1 MRVKSGI
8 VPYNRQSAFKSNYQY
23 GRFACTSVNNTYFTS
38 GLAIDRSLKV
48 LYYSTPCFHQTSC
61 REKHRLIINCHTV
74 AAQPFTHHFGGTMF
88 KRSFAIIAV
97 AVLALTL
104 PAASFAGDKYK
115 KEYKMSVVVGPKL
128 PWGAGATKFADLV
141 RERTDGR
148 INIKVYTSS
157 SLMAGKQTN
166 EFLIHRQGVAD
177 FCFASTINWSTT
189 IKPLNLFNL
198 PFFFPDY
205 KALDAVT
212 EGEVGQELADMLHKK
227 GVTVLAWGE
236 NGFREITNSKHAIAK
251 PADLE
256 GLKIRVVGTPIFIDT
271 MKALGANPVNMNW
284 GDAQVAFQQGVVD
297 GQENPVVAIEI
308 PVKIWQFHKYAT
320 IWRYVIDPLM
330 LTVNNKVMA
339 SFTPEDQEIIRKAAI
354 EAATEQRGIV
364 RKGLIAPDLS
374 ALETLRS
381 NGMEVVELDE
391 TARAEFRAKTGDVYK
406 KWTPVVGEDMVK
418 KAEAAITASR

>member
-1 MRVKSGI
+1 MLKRCFFILVLL
-8 VPYNRQSAFKSNYQY
+8 V
-23 GRFACTSVNNTYFTS
+23 FTI
-38 GLAIDRSLKV
+38 G
-48 LYYSTPCFHQTSC
+48 C
-61 REKHRLIINCHTV
+61 
-74 AAQPFTHHFGGTMF
+74 AAGG
-88 KRSFAIIAV
+88 
-97 AVLALTL
+97 
-104 PAASFAGDKYK
+104 FAGDYK
-115 KEYKMSVVVGPKL
+115 NEYKMSVVVGPKL

-177 FCFASTINWSTT
+177 FCFASTINWSST

-205 KALDAVT
+205 NALDAVI
-212 EGEVGQELADMLHKK
+212 EGEVGKDIADMLNEK
-227 GVTVLAWGE
+227 GVSLLAWGE
-236 NGFREITNSKHAIAK
+236 NGYREITNSKRPIAT

-256 GLKIRVVGTPIFIDT
+256 GMKIRVVGTPIFIET

-308 PVKIWQFHKYAT
+308 PVKIWQFHQYIT
-320 IWRYVIDPLM
+320 IWHYVIDPLM
-330 LTVNNKVMA
+330 LTVNNQVMA
-339 SFTPEDQEIIRKAAI
+339 SFTPEDQAIIRQAAL
-354 EAATEQRGIV
+354 EAAAEQKAIV

-374 ALETLRS
+374 ALDLLRS
-381 NGMEVVELDE
+381 NGMEVTLLTDAAKKEFYDK
-391 TARAEFRAKTGDVYK
+391 TATVRE
-406 KWTPVVGEDMVK
+406 KWTDVIGAELVEK
-418 KAEAAITASR
+418 TAKAIAASR

>member
-1 MRVKSGI
+1 MK
-8 VPYNRQSAFKSNYQY
+8 
-23 GRFACTSVNNTYFTS
+23 T
-38 GLAIDRSLKV
+38 RSL
-48 LYYSTPCFHQTSC
+48 L
-61 REKHRLIINCHTV
+61 LAMV
-74 AAQPFTHHFGGTMF
+74 ACLMLVP
-88 KRSFAIIAV
+88 S
-97 AVLALTL
+97 LAL
-104 PAASFAGDKYK
+104 AGSKYK

-128 PWGAGATKFADLV
+128 PWGAGATAFADLV

-157 SLMAGKQTN
+157 ALMAGKQTN
-166 EFLIHRQGVAD
+166 EFLLHRQGVAD

-212 EGEVGQELADMLHKK
+212 SGEVGQELVDMLNKK

-236 NGFREITNSKHAIAK
+236 NGFREITNSKRAIK
-251 PADLE
+251 TPADLE
-256 GLKIRVVGTPIFIDT
+256 GLKIRVVGTPIFIET

-339 SFTPEDQEIIRKAAI
+339 SFTPEDQEIVRQAAI
-354 EAATEQRGIV
+354 EASEAQREIV

-381 NGMEVVELDE
+381 NGMDVVELTEEDRK
-391 TARAEFRAKTGDVYK
+391 AFRAKTTEVYS
-406 KWTPVVGEDMVK
+406 KWTEVIGEDLVK
-418 KAEAAITASR
+418 KAESAIAASR

>member
-1 MRVKSGI
+1 MLKRINWIIFLLLLSLV
-8 VPYNRQSAFKSNYQY
+8 VPA
-23 GRFACTSVNNTYFTS
+23 
-38 GLAIDRSLKV
+38 LA
-48 LYYSTPCFHQTSC
+48 
-61 REKHRLIINCHTV
+61 
-74 AAQPFTHHFGGTMF
+74 
-88 KRSFAIIAV
+88 
-97 AVLALTL
+97 
-104 PAASFAGDKYK
+104 FAGTDYK

-141 RERTDGR
+141 RERTEGR

-212 EGEVGQELADMLHKK
+212 EGEVGKEIGTMLNKK
-227 GVTVLAWGE
+227 GVTLLAWGE
-236 NGFREITNSKHAIAK
+236 NGFREITNSKGPIVK
-251 PADLE
+251 PEDLK
-256 GLKIRVVGTPIFIDT
+256 GMKVRVVGTPIFIEI
-271 MKALGANPVNMNW
+271 MKALGGNPVNMNW

-308 PVKIWQFHKYAT
+308 PVKIWQFHQYAT
-320 IWRYVIDPLM
+320 IWHYVIDPLM

-339 SFTPEDQEIIRKAAI
+339 SFSAKDQKIIKQAAL
-354 EAATEQRGIV
+354 EAASEQRKIV
-364 RKGLIAPDLS
+364 RKGLIPPDLS
-374 ALETLRS
+374 ALKTLED
-381 NGMEVVELDE
+381 NGMQVTVLDD
-391 TARAEFRAKTGDVYK
+391 AGRAAFKAKTSDVYK
-406 KWTPVVGEDMVK
+406 KWVPVVGEELVK
-418 KAEAAITASR
+418 KAETAIAASQK

>member
-1 MRVKSGI
+1 MLKRRLTFFVFLSFCLFL
-8 VPYNRQSAFKSNYQY
+8 AFTA
-23 GRFACTSVNNTYFTS
+23 G
-38 GLAIDRSLKV
+38 
-48 LYYSTPCFHQTSC
+48 
-61 REKHRLIINCHTV
+61 
-74 AAQPFTHHFGGTMF
+74 AAE
-88 KRSFAIIAV
+88 
-97 AVLALTL
+97 
-104 PAASFAGDKYK
+104 YK

-189 IKPLNLFNL
+189 IKQLNLFNL

-212 EGEVGQELADMLHKK
+212 QGEVGQEIATLLNDK
-227 GVTVLAWGE
+227 GVTLMAWGE

-251 PADLE
+251 PSDLV
-256 GLKIRVVGTPIFIDT
+256 GLKIRVVGTPVFIET

-308 PVKIWQFHKYAT
+308 PVKIWQFHQYAT

-339 SFTPEDQEIIRKAAI
+339 SFTAEDQAIVKQAAV
-354 EAATEQRGIV
+354 EAAEEQRMIV

-374 ALETLRS
+374 ALDLLRS
-381 NGMEVVELDE
+381 NGMEVTVLDSATRE
-391 TARAEFRAKTGDVYK
+391 QFKAKTTSVYDKWVDVIG
-406 KWTPVVGEDMVK
+406 TDLVK
-418 KAEAAITASR
+418 KSEKAIAASR

>member
-1 MRVKSGI
+1 MLKRVLVVLVI
-8 VPYNRQSAFKSNYQY
+8 VGFSFVCAFTATAGEY
-23 GRFACTSVNNTYFTS
+23 
-38 GLAIDRSLKV
+38 
-48 LYYSTPCFHQTSC
+48 
-61 REKHRLIINCHTV
+61 
-74 AAQPFTHHFGGTMF
+74 
-88 KRSFAIIAV
+88 KR
-97 AVLALTL
+97 
-104 PAASFAGDKYK
+104 
-115 KEYKMSVVVGPKL
+115 EYKMSVVVGPKL

-212 EGEVGQELADMLHKK
+212 QGEVGAEISAMLKQK
-227 GVTVLAWGE
+227 GVTLLAWGE
-236 NGFREITNSKHAIAK
+236 NGFREITNSKRAITK

-256 GLKIRVVGTPIFIDT
+256 GLKIRVVGTPVFIQT

-308 PVKIWQFHKYAT
+308 PVKIWQFHQFAT

-339 SFTPEDQEIIRKAAI
+339 SFSKEDQKIIKQAAV
-354 EAATEQRGIV
+354 EAADEQRIIV

-374 ALETLRS
+374 ALDLLRS
-381 NGMEVVELDE
+381 HGMEVTVLD
-391 TARAEFRAKTGDVYK
+391 TATRDQFKAKTTAVYD
-406 KWTPVVGEDMVK
+406 KWVPVVGADLVK
-418 KAEAAITASR
+418 KAEKAIAASR

>member
-1 MRVKSGI
+1 MKIRSMLLSLLVCLFLI
-8 VPYNRQSAFKSNYQY
+8 P
-23 GRFACTSVNNTYFTS
+23 
-38 GLAIDRSLKV
+38 GLAL
-48 LYYSTPCFHQTSC
+48 
-61 REKHRLIINCHTV
+61 
-74 AAQPFTHHFGGTMF
+74 AGG
-88 KRSFAIIAV
+88 
-97 AVLALTL
+97 
-104 PAASFAGDKYK
+104 KYK

-128 PWGAGATKFADLV
+128 PWGAGATAFADLV
-141 RERTDGR
+141 RERTEGR

-157 SLMAGKQTN
+157 ALMAGKQTN
-166 EFLIHRQGVAD
+166 EFLLHRQGVAD

-212 EGEVGQELADMLHKK
+212 GGEVGSELADMLQKK

-236 NGFREITNSKHAIAK
+236 NGFREITNSKRAIK
-251 PADLE
+251 TPADLE
-256 GLKIRVVGTPIFIDT
+256 GMKIRVVGTPIFIET
-271 MKALGANPVNMNW
+271 MKALGGNPVNMNW

-308 PVKIWQFHKYAT
+308 PVKIWQFHNHAT

-339 SFTPEDQEIIRKAAI
+339 SFTPEDQEIIKLAAI
-354 EAATEQRGIV
+354 EAATAQRAIV

-381 NGMEVVELDE
+381 NGMEVVELTQEDRE
-391 TARAEFRAKTGDVYK
+391 VFRAKTTAVYE
-406 KWTPVVGEDMVK
+406 KWTEVIGADLVK
-418 KAEAAITASR
+418 KAAAAIEGSR

>member
-1 MRVKSGI
+1 MLK
-8 VPYNRQSAFKSNYQY
+8 
-23 GRFACTSVNNTYFTS
+23 
-38 GLAIDRSLKV
+38 RSL
-48 LYYSTPCFHQTSC
+48 
-61 REKHRLIINCHTV
+61 
-74 AAQPFTHHFGGTMF
+74 
-88 KRSFAIIAV
+88 
-97 AVLALTL
+97 AVLVLL
-104 PAASFAGDKYK
+104 GFSFMCSFTATAGDYK

-212 EGEVGQELADMLHKK
+212 QGEVGTEIADMLNKK
-227 GVTVLAWGE
+227 GVTLLAWGE
-236 NGFREITNSKHAIAK
+236 NGFREITNSKHAITK

-256 GLKIRVVGTPIFIDT
+256 GLKIRVVGTPVFIET

-308 PVKIWQFHKYAT
+308 PVKIWQFHQFAT

-339 SFTPEDQEIIRKAAI
+339 SFSKGDQAIIKQAAV
-354 EAATEQRGIV
+354 EAANEQRLIV

-374 ALETLRS
+374 ALDLLRS
-381 NGMEVVELDE
+381 HGMKVTVLDSA
-391 TARAEFRAKTGDVYK
+391 TRDQFKAKTTAVYD
-406 KWTPVVGEDMVK
+406 KWVPVVGTDLVK
-418 KAEAAITASR
+418 KAEKAVAASR

>member
-1 MRVKSGI
+1 MMKCRFTIFILLSFSLI
-8 VPYNRQSAFKSNYQY
+8 FAFT
-23 GRFACTSVNNTYFTS
+23 A
-38 GLAIDRSLKV
+38 
-48 LYYSTPCFHQTSC
+48 
-61 REKHRLIINCHTV
+61 
-74 AAQPFTHHFGGTMF
+74 M
-88 KRSFAIIAV
+88 
-97 AVLALTL
+97 
-104 PAASFAGDKYK
+104 ASDYK

-212 EGEVGQELADMLHKK
+212 QGEVGQEIASLLYKK
-227 GVTVLAWGE
+227 GVTLMAWGE
-236 NGFREITNSKHAIAK
+236 NGFREITNSKHAITK
-251 PADLE
+251 PSDLE
-256 GLKIRVVGTPIFIDT
+256 GLKIRVVGTPVFIET

-339 SFTPEDQEIIRKAAI
+339 SFTAEDQAIIKQAAR
-354 EAATEQRGIV
+354 EAADEQRMIV

-374 ALETLRS
+374 ALDLLRS
-381 NGMEVVELDE
+381 NGMEVTVLDSAMRE
-391 TARAEFRAKTGDVYK
+391 QFKAKTTAVYD
-406 KWTPVVGEDMVK
+406 KWVPVIGADLVK
-418 KAEAAITASR
+418 KAEKAIAASR

>member
-1 MRVKSGI
+1 M
-8 VPYNRQSAFKSNYQY
+8 
-23 GRFACTSVNNTYFTS
+23 
-38 GLAIDRSLKV
+38 LKRIPV
-48 LYYSTPCFHQTSC
+48 IL
-61 REKHRLIINCHTV
+61 TV
-74 AAQPFTHHFGGTMF
+74 A
-88 KRSFAIIAV
+88 I
-97 AVLALTL
+97 LALLLPTL
-104 PAASFAGDKYK
+104 GFTDSYK

-128 PWGAGATKFADLV
+128 PWGEGATHFADLV

-166 EFLIHRQGVAD
+166 EFLLHRQGVAD

-205 KALDAVT
+205 AALDAIT
-212 EGEVGQELADMLHKK
+212 QGEVGAELEGMLHKK
-227 GVTVLAWGE
+227 GVSVLAWGE
-236 NGFREITNSKHAIAK
+236 NGFREITNSKHAITK
-251 PADLE
+251 PEDME
-256 GLKIRVVGTPIFIDT
+256 GMKIRVVGTPIFIDT

-308 PVKIWQFHKYAT
+308 PVKIWQFHQYAT

-339 SFTPEDQEIIRKAAI
+339 SFTPEDQETIRQAAI
-354 EAATEQRGIV
+354 EAAEKQRGIV

-381 NGMEVVELDE
+381 NGMEVTELDAA
-391 TARAEFRAKTGDVYK
+391 TRNQFRAKTAAVYE
-406 KWTPVVGEDMVK
+406 KWTEVIGEDLVV
-418 KAEAAITASR
+418 KAEAAIKAAE